1 MQIVLALSEEQVQ
14 DLMLLRLLYHSK
26 RSQLR
31 QERRQLVNQMSV
43 VEDQCPHP
51 CQHVVEMTNLSTL
64 LKDNSRENHQLF
76 YRIAR
81 VVYRGVG
88 DRKTGCIV
96 SVISYISGHCTY
108 TALVGI
114 HVLYLH
120 CINDTCCLHVETI
133 THHCGITWQ
142 YRAVP
147 LCHRYELSD
156 LRGTVCCSC
165 SRPGSQ
171 QTLLCTPTP
180 TCP

>member
-31 QERRQLVNQMSV
+31 QERRRLVNQMSV

-88 DRKTGCIV
+88 DRKTGCIA
-96 SVISYISGHCTY
+96 SVIRTSLVTAQILLWLVFMSCIS
-108 TALVGI
+108 TASMIL
-114 HVLYLH
+114 
-120 CINDTCCLHVETI
+120 
-133 THHCGITWQ
+133 
-142 YRAVP
+142 AV
-147 LCHRYELSD
+147 YM
-156 LRGTVCCSC
+156 
-165 SRPGSQ
+165 
-171 QTLLCTPTP
+171 
-180 TCP
+180 